1 MHFQLLKV
9 ILWPRT
15 DSEPRV
21 VEFEPGMVNVISGAS
36 KTGKSSVIP
45 IIDYCLG
52 SQKCAIP
59 VGVIRD
65 TCSWFGV
72 LVDTLEGQKLLARRE
87 PGGLKASGEMLL
99 LEAPVVEIPG
109 KILEKN
115 QNVEY
120 VKSVLNRLS
129 GLSNLQFDS
138 DADERFKSRV
148 SFRDLMAFLFQPQN
162 IVANPDVLFFKAD
175 TTEHREKLKTIFPYV
190 LGAIGPELLLAR
202 HDLNRLS
209 RLLRRKEGELKARRD
224 TGAAWQREGFAWA
237 RLAIEYGLL
246 PTHTI
251 VPDDWPTTIDLLRKA
266 LRSDTQSATPTL
278 AAMDVVMSRL
288 TELRAAESKLT
299 MVLNQSRHRL
309 HELRRLDESSDEY
322 RDGLYIQ
329 RDRLELSTWIREL
342 SSEHPAAVLEPSQIG
357 RTRIDQL
364 CLALE
369 GVELRLRSY
378 PEVAESL
385 GKETLRQRETVDTVL
400 SDLAAVRAEIRTLE
414 GQSDEARKI
423 TTRGEEISR
432 FLGRLQEAL
441 RLYDAADT
449 SSELSQEISTLRA
462 DVERLAQLVS
472 EHEVGKKLENALDTL
487 QDISGR
493 LIPKLDGEWPEA
505 PIRLVIQDLTVKVI
519 REIREDFLWEIGSG
533 ANWLA
538 YHVAL
543 SLALQGYFL
552 RLPQHPVPALLI
564 YDQPSQVYFPARRA
578 GNGADDEL
586 DPAWKNED
594 VIAVR
599 KVFALF
605 DEITEKTKGRLQII
619 VLDHADED
627 VWGGLKNVHLV
638 EEWRGKGLV
647 PGAWLVPS
655 EVPLIWRR

>member
-1 MHFQLLKV
+1 MYFQLLKV
-9 ILWPRT
+9 ILWPR
-15 DSEPRV
+15 DGGEPRV
-21 VEFEPGMVNVISGAS
+21 VKFETGKVNVISGAS

-52 SQKCAIP
+52 SEKCAIP
-59 VGVIRD
+59 VGVIRE

-99 LEAPVVEIPG
+99 LEGPVVEVPVVITG
-109 KILEKN
+109 KN
-115 QNVEY
+115 QNVDN
-120 VKSVLNRLS
+120 VKAVLNRLA
-129 GLSNLQFDS
+129 GLSNLQFEPGT
-138 DADERFKSRV
+138 DERFKSRV

-190 LGAIGPELLLAR
+190 LGAISPELLQTR
-202 HDLNRLS
+202 HDLDRLS
-209 RLLRRKEGELKARRD
+209 RLLRRKEGELKARQD

-246 PTHTI
+246 PPDTV
-251 VPDDWPTTIDLLRKA
+251 VPDDWLSTVDLLRKA
-266 LRSDTQSATPTL
+266 MRSDARSATPTL
-278 AAMDVVMSRL
+278 AAMDVIMSRL
-288 TELRAAESKLT
+288 TELRAVESKLT
-299 MVLNQSRHRL
+299 MTLSQSRQRL

-322 RDGLYIQ
+322 RDGLRIQ
-329 RDRLELSTWIREL
+329 RDRLGLSAWIRDL
-342 SSEHPAAVLEPSQIG
+342 ASQHPAAILEPSEAG
-357 RTRIDQL
+357 RARVDQL
-364 CLALE
+364 CHALE
-369 GVELRLRSY
+369 GIELRLRSY

-385 GKETLRQRETVDTVL
+385 GKETLRQRELVDTVL
-400 SDLAAVRAEIRTLE
+400 SDLAGVRAEIRTLE
-414 GQSDEARKI
+414 GQSDEARKV

-441 RLYDAADT
+441 RLYDGADT
-449 SSELSQEISTLRA
+449 SSELNQEISTLR
-462 DVERLAQLVS
+462 VEVEQLAKLVS
-472 EHEVGKKLENALDTL
+472 EHEIGRKLENALTTI
-487 QDISGR
+487 QNISGR
-493 LIPKLDGEWPEA
+493 LIPQLDGEWPDA
-505 PIRLVIQDLTVKVI
+505 PIRLVIQDLTVRVI
-519 REIREDFLWEIGSG
+519 RETRDDFLWEIGSG

-543 SLALQGYFL
+543 SLALQGFFL

-578 GNGADDEL
+578 RKEAEKEL
-586 DPAWKNED
+586 DPPWENED
-594 VIAVR
+594 VVAVR

-605 DEITEKTKGRLQII
+605 DDIIEKTNGRLQII
-619 VLDHADED
+619 VLDHANEE

-647 PGAWLVPS
+647 PEAWVKAGS
-655 EVPLIWRR
+655 

>member
-9 ILWPRT
+9 ILWPRKGG
-15 DSEPRV
+15 EPRV
-21 VEFEPGMVNVISGAS
+21 VEFEPGLVNVISGAS

-72 LVDTLEGQKLLARRE
+72 LIDTLEGQKLLARRE
-87 PGGLKASGEMLL
+87 PGGLKTSGEMLL
-99 LEAPVVEIPG
+99 LEGSVIEVPWV
-109 KILEKN
+109 ILEKN

-120 VKSVLNRLS
+120 VKGVLNRLS
-129 GLSNLQFDS
+129 GLSNLQFES
-138 DADERFKSRV
+138 GADERFKSRV

-162 IVANPDVLFFKAD
+162 IIANPDVLFFKAD

-202 HDLNRLS
+202 HDLDRLS
-209 RLLRRKEGELKARRD
+209 RLLRRKEGELKARQD
-224 TGAAWQREGFAWA
+224 TGAAWQREGYAWA

-246 PTHTI
+246 PTQTT
-251 VPDDWPTTIDLLRKA
+251 VPDDWPATVDLLREA
-266 LRSDTQSATPTL
+266 LRSDTRSASPTL
-278 AAMDVVMSRL
+278 EAMDVIMTRL

-309 HELRRLDESSDEY
+309 HELRRIEESSGEY
-322 RDGLYIQ
+322 RAGLHIQ
-329 RDRLELSTWIREL
+329 RDRLALSTWIRDL
-342 SSEHPAAVLEPSQIG
+342 ASEHPAAVLEPSQAG

-364 CLALE
+364 CQALE
-369 GVELRLRSY
+369 GVELKLRSY

-385 GKETLRQRETVDTVL
+385 GKETLRQRETSDTVL
-400 SDLAAVRAEIRTLE
+400 SDLAAVRAEIHTLE
-414 GQSDEARKI
+414 GKSDDARRV
-423 TTRGEEISR
+423 TTRGEDISR

-449 SSELSQEISTLRA
+449 SSELNQEISTLRA
-462 DVERLAQLVS
+462 EVQRLALLVS
-472 EHEVGKKLENALDTL
+472 EHEIGRKLENALNIL
-487 QDISGR
+487 QDISAR
-493 LIPKLDGEWPEA
+493 LIPQLDGEWPDA

-519 REIREDFLWEIGSG
+519 RETRDDFLWEIGSG

-538 YHVAL
+538 YHIAL

-578 GNGADDEL
+578 GNVANDEL
-586 DPAWKNED
+586 DPDWKNED
-594 VIAVR
+594 VVAVR

-605 DEITEKTKGRLQII
+605 DKVSEKTKGRLQII
-619 VLDHADED
+619 VLDHADEE

-647 PGAWLVPS
+647 PDAWA
-655 EVPLIWRR
+655 